1 MGSQGNSHV
10 GRGVGVL
17 CHSGV
22 AYSTTTCHFGVT
34 VGVGVDWA
42 AGKVCWGKTR
52 VADESEL
59 AQQRETLGFTCVHAL
74 WVQVPPEAAH
84 FSLEKYLPWMCCVA
98 MPCLFELACFFLSF
112 LPSSFNT
119 YIYIYNIH
127 VYKHVCI
134 HLGMGQCLVINQL
147 QNHSADGFTAC
158 IPQ

>member
-59 AQQRETLGFTCVHAL
+59 AQQRETKRDSGVYVCTCV
-74 WVQVPPEAAH
+74 VGSSPTRG
-84 FSLEKYLPWMCCVA
+84 
-98 MPCLFELACFFLSF
+98 
-112 LPSSFNT
+112 SSFFFG
-119 YIYIYNIH
+119 
-127 VYKHVCI
+127 K
-134 HLGMGQCLVINQL
+134 L
-147 QNHSADGFTAC
+147 TALDVLC
-158 IPQ
+158 CYALFV